1 MNKKINRF
9 ERKWILRNGNYLML
23 INSLLRSNFF
33 FKFQYPKRKVN
44 SIYFDNSGYSSIK
57 ENLDGISNKKKI
69 RLRWYGDQN
78 KLIKPILE
86 IKSKKGSETRK
97 ESLTLNKLDN
107 MNYLTSGNLK
117 IIVEEVNRLI
127 NLKKIIFPVLT
138 THYERQYF
146 VSNQNNIRA
155 TVDTNLE
162 SIFLKNLSELNQ
174 KKKFSPQC
182 ILELKYSTKID
193 RLVRYKLD
201 QMSLRLSKNS
211 KYINSFFQREYYLV

>member
-9 ERKWILRNGNYLML
+9 ERKWILRSGNYLML

-33 FKFQYPKRKVN
+33 FRFQYPKRKVN

-57 ENLDGISNKKKI
+57 ENLDGVSNKKKI
-69 RLRWYGDQN
+69 RLRWYGDRN
-78 KLIKPILE
+78 KLIEPILE
-86 IKSKKGSETRK
+86 IKSKKGSETKK
-97 ESLTLNKLDN
+97 ESFKLNKLDN
-107 MNYLTSGNLK
+107 INYLIPKNLH
-117 IIVEEVNRLI
+117 IIVDEVNKII
-127 NLKKIIFPVLT
+127 NLKKTIFPILT

-174 KKKFSPQC
+174 KKKFFPQC

-201 QMSLRLSKNS
+201 EMTLRLSKNS

>member
-69 RLRWYGDQN
+69 RLRWYGDHS

-211 KYINSFFQREYYLV
+211 KYVNSFFQREYYLV

>member
-23 INSLLRSNFF
+23 VNSLLRSNFF

-44 SIYFDNSGYSSIK
+44 SIYFDNSVYSSIK
-57 ENLDGISNKKKI
+57 ENLDGVSNKKKI

-117 IIVEEVNRLI
+117 IIVEEINKLI
-127 NLKKIIFPVLT
+127 NLKKAIFPILT

-174 KKKFSPQC
+174 KKKFSPRC

-201 QMSLRLSKNS
+201 QMTLRLSKNS